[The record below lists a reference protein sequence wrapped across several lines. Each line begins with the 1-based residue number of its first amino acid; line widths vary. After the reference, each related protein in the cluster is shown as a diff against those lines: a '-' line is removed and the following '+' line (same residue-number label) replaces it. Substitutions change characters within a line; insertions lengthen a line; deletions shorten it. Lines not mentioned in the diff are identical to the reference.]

1 MAGERRSASPAG
13 RHAPSA
19 PLPHGAPRIAEDDY
33 YARARE
39 FRYWLAQSREK
50 YLDEI
55 PSAEARRYFAK
66 FVRRWNDA
74 RLDDEFYTG
83 EIRPGTASARPT
95 RYRWSFREEPEL
107 ERVRDSVVRPAAGGS
122 ADQQD
127 ALTSR
132 AGAGGGAAPAAAPA
146 HPAERQYQRELDAE
160 ARRAEQRAARRQAR
174 REDREW
180 AEEHA
185 PRATG
190 REAVLE
196 RRRERAAE
204 HRAFAERRQPDDDLA
219 DGLPEEA
226 LMGSSEQDSFQA
238 AYVPQPSLA
247 Y

>member
-83 EIRPGTASARPT
+83 EIRPGTASCLLYTSP
-95 RYRWSFREEPEL
+95 SP
-107 ERVRDSVVRPAAGGS
+107 RDS
-122 ADQQD
+122 
-127 ALTSR
+127 
-132 AGAGGGAAPAAAPA
+132 
-146 HPAERQYQRELDAE
+146 
-160 ARRAEQRAARRQAR
+160 
-174 REDREW
+174 
-180 AEEHA
+180 
-185 PRATG
+185 
-190 REAVLE
+190 
-196 RRRERAAE
+196 
-204 HRAFAERRQPDDDLA
+204 
-219 DGLPEEA
+219 
-226 LMGSSEQDSFQA
+226 
-238 AYVPQPSLA
+238 
-247 Y
+247 